1 MTNRASSIDLL
12 RGFAL
17 LMMIFSGMIPF
28 GGALPAWMYH
38 AQVPPPLHQF
48 NPNLA
53 GLTWVDLVFPFFLFS
68 MGASVSFALPKKLAH
83 HGLTRTFG
91 ELLRR
96 SIRLLFIAI
105 IGWQF
110 HPLRLPTLGW
120 WAGIAGLLTYLGLFL
135 AFFTFPNK
143 TGRQKFITGGLSA
156 VILSGVAAWLMAS
169 GKEIDPSVNDAIMR
183 VLANVY
189 FFGSIIWIVT
199 NGGWSFRLGIAVF
212 IIALYL
218 GSLQTDSW
226 VSNLWSTH
234 DIFNLVSPML
244 LKYLL
249 IFIPGTIVGD
259 MLIAKF
265 VNSANDADDDD
276 EDEEEKEDE
285 YDEEN
290 YTFSPVWVEN
300 HEQSDVLMT
309 PAYQR
314 WAAIVY
320 GIVALGTTIT
330 TVWATFERD
339 MGTGLAFAIGFAV
352 FGFISVFI
360 LGSALT
366 EEQILSRGIG
376 VEQYLKIQLII
387 FGFFLLIIG
396 YFLEPFQGGVKKDHA
411 TLSYFFLT
419 SGLATLWILAFN
431 HFYPRL
437 WITKIM
443 KPIEYLGQNALM
455 AYLMAGFLI
464 VPIMN
469 LTHLS
474 DLFIAPSPDKIAV
487 FGLAKAVVITSA
499 VMGLTAFLSKKEV
512 FWKI

>member
-1 MTNRASSIDLL
+1 MYLKIMSNRASSIDLL

-48 NPNLA
+48 NPNIA

-68 MGASVSFALPKKLAH
+68 MGVSVSFALPMKLAH
-83 HGLTRTFG
+83 HGLTHTFG

-105 IGWQF
+105 VGWNF
-110 HPLRLPTLGW
+110 HPWRLPTLGW
-120 WAGIAGLLTYLGLFL
+120 WAPIAGLLTYLGLFL

-143 TGRQKFITGGLSA
+143 TGRQKRLTGVLSA
-156 VILSGVAAWLMAS
+156 LILSGVCAWLIVS

-189 FFGSIIWIVT
+189 FFGSIIWMLT
-199 NGGWSFRLGIAVF
+199 NGGWFLRAGIAVLVMAF
-212 IIALYL
+212 YL
-218 GSLQTDSW
+218 GSLQDNSW
-226 VSNLWSTH
+226 VSNLWSMH

-259 MLIAKF
+259 ILIAKF
-265 VNSANDADDDD
+265 MNSGEEDD
-276 EDEEEKEDE
+276 EDNEDESLTILPPNIGDYEEESLL
-285 YDEEN
+285 
-290 YTFSPVWVEN
+290 TS
-300 HEQSDVLMT
+300 
-309 PAYQR
+309 PAYR
-314 WAAIVY
+314 RGAAVVY
-320 GIVALGTTIT
+320 GIVALGTTVT
-330 TVWATFERD
+330 TVWATYARE
-339 MGTGLAFAIGFAV
+339 MGTGLAFALGFGL
-352 FGFISVFI
+352 FGFVSVFV
-360 LGSALT
+360 LGSTLT
-366 EEQILSRGIG
+366 EEQILSRPVG
-376 VEQYLKIQLII
+376 VEQYLKLQLIML
-387 FGFFLLIIG
+387 GFFLLIIG

-411 TLSYFFLT
+411 TLSYFFIT
-419 SGLATLWILAFN
+419 SGLATLWILAFH
-431 HFYPRL
+431 HFYPSL
-437 WITKIM
+437 WIAKFL

-464 VPIMN
+464 VPIMT

-487 FGLAKAVVITSA
+487 FGVAKAIFITASVV
-499 VMGLTAFLSKKEV
+499 GLTAFLSKKQV

>member
-1 MTNRASSIDLL
+1 MFNRASSIDLL

-17 LMMIFSGMIPF
+17 VMMIFSGMIPF

-48 NPNLA
+48 NPNIA

-68 MGASVSFALPKKLAH
+68 MGASVAFALPIKLAKN
-83 HGLTRTFG
+83 GLSRTFG

-105 IGWQF
+105 IGWNF
-110 HPLRLPTLGW
+110 NPLRLPTLGW
-120 WAGIAGLLTYLGLFL
+120 WAGIAGLWTYLGLFL

-143 TGRQKFITGGLSA
+143 TGRQKFITGGLSV
-156 VILSGVAAWLMAS
+156 VILSGVWAWLMAS
-169 GKEIDPSVNDAIMR
+169 GKEIGPSVNDAIMR

-189 FFGSIIWIVT
+189 FFGSILWIFT
-199 NGGWSFRLGIAVF
+199 NGVWFLRLGVAVF
-212 IIALYL
+212 FMAFYL
-218 GSLQTDSW
+218 GSLQENGW

-259 MLIAKF
+259 ILIAKF
-265 VNSANDADDDD
+265 VNS
-276 EDEEEKEDE
+276 EEEEAQKEE
-285 YDEEN
+285 EEN
-290 YTFSPVWVEN
+290 DPLIVFVRPNSEVYEEESLLTS
-300 HEQSDVLMT
+300 

-314 WAAIVY
+314 GAAMVY
-320 GIVALGTTIT
+320 GIVALGTTVT
-330 TVWATFERD
+330 TVWATFERE
-339 MGTGLAFAIGFAV
+339 MGTGLAFALGFGL
-352 FGFISVFI
+352 FGFVSVFI
-360 LGSALT
+360 LGSTLT
-366 EEQILSRGIG
+366 EEQILSRPVG
-376 VEQYLKIQLII
+376 VEQYVKLQLIML
-387 FGFFLLIIG
+387 GFFLLIIG

-411 TLSYFFLT
+411 TLSYFFIT
-419 SGLATLWILAFN
+419 SGLATLWILAFH
-431 HFYPRL
+431 HFYPNL
-437 WITKIM
+437 WITKIL

-469 LTHLS
+469 LSHLS
-474 DLFIAPSPDKIAV
+474 DLFVAPSPDKIAV
-487 FGLAKAVVITSA
+487 FGVAKAVFITAS
-499 VMGLTAFLSKKEV
+499 VVGLTAFLSKKQV

>member
-1 MTNRASSIDLL
+1 MFNRASSIDLL

-17 LMMIFSGMIPF
+17 VMMIFSGMIPF

-48 NPNLA
+48 NPNIA

-68 MGASVSFALPKKLAH
+68 MGASVAFALPIKLAKN
-83 HGLTRTFG
+83 GLSRTFG

-105 IGWQF
+105 IGWNF
-110 HPLRLPTLGW
+110 NPLRLPTLGW
-120 WAGIAGLLTYLGLFL
+120 WAGIAGLWTYLGLFL

-143 TGRQKFITGGLSA
+143 TGRQKFITGGLSV
-156 VILSGVAAWLMAS
+156 VILSGVWAWLMAS

-189 FFGSIIWIVT
+189 FFGSILWIFT
-199 NGGWSFRLGIAVF
+199 NGVWFLRLGVAVF
-212 IIALYL
+212 FMAFYL
-218 GSLQTDSW
+218 GSLQENGW

-259 MLIAKF
+259 ILIAKF
-265 VNSANDADDDD
+265 VNS
-276 EDEEEKEDE
+276 EEEEAQKEE
-285 YDEEN
+285 EEN
-290 YTFSPVWVEN
+290 DPLIVFVRPNSEVYEEESLLTS
-300 HEQSDVLMT
+300 

-314 WAAIVY
+314 GAAMVY
-320 GIVALGTTIT
+320 GIVALGTTVT
-330 TVWATFERD
+330 TVWATFERE
-339 MGTGLAFAIGFAV
+339 MGTGLAFALGFGL
-352 FGFISVFI
+352 FGFVSVFI
-360 LGSALT
+360 LGSTLT
-366 EEQILSRGIG
+366 EEQILSRPVG
-376 VEQYLKIQLII
+376 VEQYVKLQLIML
-387 FGFFLLIIG
+387 GFFLLIIG

-411 TLSYFFLT
+411 TLSYFFIT
-419 SGLATLWILAFN
+419 SGLATLWILAFH
-431 HFYPRL
+431 HFYPNL
-437 WITKIM
+437 WITKIL

-469 LTHLS
+469 LSHLS
-474 DLFIAPSPDKIAV
+474 DLFVAPSPDKIAV
-487 FGLAKAVVITSA
+487 FGVAKAVFITAS
-499 VMGLTAFLSKKEV
+499 VVGLTAFLSKKQV

>member
-17 LMMIFSGMIPF
+17 LMMIFSGMLPF

-48 NPNLA
+48 NPTIA

-68 MGASVSFALPKKLAH
+68 MGAAASFALPLKLARN
-83 HGLTRTFG
+83 GLTRTFG

-105 IGWQF
+105 VGWQF

-143 TGRQKFITGGLSA
+143 TGRQKLITGGLSA
-156 VILSGVAAWLMAS
+156 LILSGVAAWLMAS
-169 GKEIDPSVNDAIMR
+169 GKAIDPSVNDAIMR

-212 IIALYL
+212 IMAFYL
-218 GSLQTDSW
+218 GSLQENSW

-265 VNSANDADDDD
+265 VNSANDD
-276 EDEEEKEDE
+276 DEEEENE
-285 YDEEN
+285 NDEEN
-290 YTFSPVWVEN
+290 YTFRPVWVEN
-300 HEQSDVLMT
+300 HEPSDALMT

-314 WAAIVY
+314 GAAIVY
-320 GIVALGTTIT
+320 GIVALGTTVT
-330 TVWATFERD
+330 TVWATFERE
-339 MGTGLAFAIGFAV
+339 MGMGLACALGFAV
-352 FGFISVFI
+352 FGFVSIFI
-360 LGSALT
+360 LGSTLT
-366 EEQILSRGIG
+366 EEQILSRPIG

-396 YFLEPFQGGVKKDHA
+396 YFIEPFQGGVKKDHA

-419 SGLATLWILAFN
+419 SGLATLWILAFH
-431 HFYPRL
+431 HFYSSL
-437 WITKIM
+437 WIAKLL

-474 DLFIAPSPDKIAV
+474 DLFIAPSPDKIAI
-487 FGLAKAVVITSA
+487 FGIAKAVVITSA
-499 VMGLTAFLSKKEV
+499 VLGLTAFLSKKQV

>member
-1 MTNRASSIDLL
+1 MTNRAFSIDLL

-17 LMMIFSGMIPF
+17 LMMIFSGMLPF

-48 NPNLA
+48 NPTIA

-68 MGASVSFALPKKLAH
+68 MGASVSFALPIKLAH
-83 HGLTRTFG
+83 HGLTRTFS

-105 IGWQF
+105 VGWQF

-156 VILSGVAAWLMAS
+156 LILSGVCAWLIAS

-189 FFGSIIWIVT
+189 FFGSIIWMLT
-199 NGGWSFRLGIAVF
+199 NGGWFLRAGIAIF
-212 IIALYL
+212 IMAFYL
-218 GSLQTDSW
+218 GSLQENSW

-259 MLIAKF
+259 ILIAKF
-265 VNSANDADDDD
+265 VNSAEDT
-276 EDEEEKEDE
+276 DEEEDE
-285 YDEEN
+285 KDETITQPITEI
-290 YTFSPVWVEN
+290 YE
-300 HEQSDVLMT
+300 EQDLLTS
-309 PAYQR
+309 PAYKR
-314 WAAIVY
+314 GAAVVY
-320 GIVALGTTIT
+320 GIVALGTTVT
-330 TVWATFERD
+330 TVWATFERE
-339 MGTGLAFAIGFAV
+339 MGTGLAFALGFGG
-352 FGFISVFI
+352 FGFVCVFI
-360 LGSALT
+360 LGSTLT
-366 EEQILSRGIG
+366 EEQILSRPVG
-376 VEQYLKIQLII
+376 VEQYVKLQLIML
-387 FGFFLLIIG
+387 GFFLLIIG
-396 YFLEPFQGGVKKDHA
+396 YFLDPFQGGVKKDHA
-411 TLSYFFLT
+411 TLSYFFIT
-419 SGLATLWILAFN
+419 SGLATLWILAFH
-431 HFYPRL
+431 HFYPSL
-437 WITKIM
+437 WIAKIL

-474 DLFIAPSPDKIAV
+474 DFFIAPSPDKIAV
-487 FGLAKAVVITSA
+487 FGIAKAVVITAS
-499 VMGLTAFLSKKEV
+499 VIGLTVFLSRKQI